1 MDQPTKFS
9 QPGCSQQAG
18 LTENRLLQTSFRP
31 QRSDVNLKNWEW
43 QNYCRLVCPEIIGVN
58 GRSAFLI
65 SWFVFCC
72 CIYPKKNSFNLQKK
86 TKMPWDLC
94 CIAILPSPCNTLI
107 ICQGAT
113 SDQGEGFICRESKIH
128 WHFPVGL
135 NLNIFYLQK
144 KNLSHKK

>member
-1 MDQPTKFS
+1 MYLRQ
-9 QPGCSQQAG
+9 
-18 LTENRLLQTSFRP
+18 

-86 TKMPWDLC
+86 TKMPRDLC
-94 CIAILPSPCNTLI
+94 CVDILPSPCNTLI
-107 ICQGAT
+107 TCQGAT
-113 SDQGEGFICRESKIH
+113 NEQSEGFVCHDFKYTDTFLLVKFKTYFTCRKKSLTKITCN
-128 WHFPVGL
+128 
-135 NLNIFYLQK
+135 NLKCIPF
-144 KNLSHKK
+144 